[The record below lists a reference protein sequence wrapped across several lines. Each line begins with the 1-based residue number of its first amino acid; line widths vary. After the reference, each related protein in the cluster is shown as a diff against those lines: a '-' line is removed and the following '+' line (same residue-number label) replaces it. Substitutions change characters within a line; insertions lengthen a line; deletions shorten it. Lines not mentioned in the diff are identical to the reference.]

1 MKMSGRVGASFLIA
15 GSIRYLL
22 MCSTFASYIRDR
34 VEVST
39 PLNSWKR
46 VLEGA
51 YLHENG
57 VDPYSG
63 DMYHENPL
71 ILVTTNVLIKHLSAF
86 IPHLFVAIDLLAAAF
101 IFGTAKI
108 VARQLMAKQKREQ
121 STYAKGTEEL
131 QLLPED
137 QIKIPLYCTVA
148 YLLNPYSILN
158 CVGQTTT
165 VWSNCLLAAFFFF
178 MARRQIVPA
187 VLLLVLETQRNF
199 YPAVLI
205 VPLAIDVYRQDGN
218 GCRRCLAIRTVVLFV
233 IGLVLAT
240 VSGYL
245 ITERWTFLD
254 ATYGFILNHRDL
266 QPNIGLFWYF
276 FTEMFDHFRDLFIW
290 TFQINATV
298 LYLAP
303 LALKLRHEP
312 LMLATVLT
320 GLGTIFRSYPCI
332 GDVALYM
339 SLLPMWKFGQKFMSH
354 KFIVGC
360 FFLITSVLGPVVW
373 HLWIYS
379 ASANANF
386 YFGVTLA
393 FATAQIFLV
402 TDLLFAYIKR
412 DFCLK
417 NGLTFTKDGK
427 EGKMTLE

>member
-1 MKMSGRVGASFLIA
+1 MSRRIAVSFLIA
-15 GSIRYLL
+15 GSIRHLL
-22 MCSTFASYIRDR
+22 MCSAFAPYIRDR

-51 YLHENG
+51 HLYDNG

-71 ILVTTNVLIKHLSAF
+71 ILVITNALIKHLAVF
-86 IPHLFVAIDLLAAAF
+86 IPSLFIAIDLLAATF
-101 IFGTAKI
+101 IYGTAKI
-108 VARQLMAKQKREQ
+108 VAQELLGRQKREM
-121 STYAKGTEEL
+121 SSYAKGTEEL
-131 QLLPED
+131 QLKPED
-137 QIKIPLYCTVA
+137 QVQIPLYCTIA
-148 YLLNPYSILN
+148 YLFNPYTILN

-165 VWSNCLLAAFFFF
+165 VWSNFLLAAFFFF
-178 MARRQIVPA
+178 TARRQIVPA
-187 VLLLVLETQRNF
+187 VVALVLETQRNF
-199 YPAVLI
+199 YPVVLI
-205 VPLAIDVYRQDGN
+205 VPLAINVYRTEGG
-218 GCRRCLAIRTVVLFV
+218 GCGRCRAIRAVGLFV
-233 IGLVLAT
+233 VTLGLAT
-240 VSGYL
+240 YSGYL
-245 ITERWTFLD
+245 ITDKWTFLD

-276 FTEMFDHFRDLFIW
+276 FTEMFDHFRDLFLC

-298 LYLAP
+298 LYLVP

-312 LMLATVLT
+312 IMLATVLT
-320 GLGTIFRSYPCI
+320 GLAAIFRSYPCI
-332 GDVALYM
+332 GDVAFYM

-354 KFIVGC
+354 NFVVGC

-402 TDLLFAYIKR
+402 TDLLFAFIKR
-412 DFCLK
+412 EFCLK
-417 NGLTFTKDGK
+417 HGITLRKDGK
-427 EGKMTLE
+427 EARMTLE